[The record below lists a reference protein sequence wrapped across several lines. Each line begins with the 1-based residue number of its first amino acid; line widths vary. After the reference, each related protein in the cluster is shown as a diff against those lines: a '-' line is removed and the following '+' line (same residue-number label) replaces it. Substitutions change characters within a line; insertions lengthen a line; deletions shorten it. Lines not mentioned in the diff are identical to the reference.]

1 MAKSSSKRNH
11 LELIARVAMRSG
23 REVLPAYSHPKS
35 PQKFTQAQLLA
46 CLVLRA
52 YLKSTYRGV
61 VEILEVSPPL
71 RRALHLTNE
80 VPHYS
85 TLKYFADRL
94 GEDPQVFN
102 RLLADVVRLAGGTS
116 GQEGAMDS
124 TGLETTSASAY
135 YQARSGKSKF
145 HYVKCSVLVLCG
157 SLLAFGLVVGWG
169 PNNDKCQVRDLIA
182 VGQQHPPLKALYAD
196 AGYDAEYVHQLC
208 RDDWGTPSYIPLVWR
223 RADGTVGGRWRAEM
237 TELPKSYGRRWH
249 VETFMSGLKRLT
261 LSHLRARLQAAL
273 FTEAAI
279 RILAYTIHR

>member
-1 MAKSSSKRNH
+1 MAVLRGKPNH
-11 LELIARVAMRSG
+11 LELIARLAMRSG
-23 REVLPAYSHPKS
+23 REVLPSYSHPKS

-71 RRALHLTNE
+71 RRALRLKAE

-94 GEDPQVFN
+94 GEDQQVFN
-102 RLLADVVRLAGGTS
+102 RLLADVVRLAGGTANK
-116 GQEGAMDS
+116 EAAMDS

-135 YQARSGKSKF
+135 YQARSGKQKF

-169 PNNDKCQVRDLIA
+169 PNNDKCQVRDLLAI
-182 VGQQHPPLKALYAD
+182 GQQHAPLKALYAD
-196 AGYDAEYVHQLC
+196 AGYDAEYVHRLC
-208 RDDWGTPSYIPLVWR
+208 RDEWGTPSYIPLVWR
-223 RADGTVGGRWRAEM
+223 RLDGTVGGRWRAEM
-237 TELPKSYGRRWH
+237 TKLPTSFGRRWH
-249 VETFMSGLKRLT
+249 VETFMSGLKRIT
-261 LSHLRARLQAAL
+261 LSHLRARLQPAL
-273 FTEAAI
+273 FIEAAI
-279 RILAYTIHR
+279 RVLAYTIHR

>member
-1 MAKSSSKRNH
+1 MGQVRGKPNH
-11 LELIARVAMRSG
+11 LVSIARLALRSG
-23 REVLPAYSHPKS
+23 SSVLPSYSHPKS
-35 PQKFTQAQLLA
+35 PQKFTQGQLLA

-71 RRALHLTNE
+71 RRALCLKDE

-94 GEDPQVFN
+94 SDEQIFN
-102 RLLADVVRLAGGTS
+102 RLLADVVRQAGGTT
-116 GQEGAMDS
+116 GKEAAMDS

-135 YQARSGKSKF
+135 YRARSGKQKF

-157 SLLAFGLVVGWG
+157 SLMAFGLVVGWG
-169 PNNDKCQVRDLIA
+169 PNNDKCQVRELLA
-182 VGQQHPPLKALYAD
+182 VGQQHPPPNALYAD

-208 RDDWGTPSYIPLVWR
+208 RDDWGTPSFIPLVWR

-261 LSHLRARLQAAL
+261 LSHLRARLQPAL
-273 FTEAAI
+273 FIEAAI